1 MPKRFQNLLW
11 TCFFFNTST
20 VVYWY
25 DHTLLLHFRC
35 LVMCDCFFRPFCS
48 GFDFLHVWEI
58 RRCLYQVGHFSES
71 LFQLIQ
77 EFGIHQCCCRDNTP
91 WETCANNLWWCN
103 INLCRVR
110 IHKPW
115 QSTEIKPKRNLDGGC
130 DACKRRIRSN
140 MVQIGRTIGR
150 GSANFVANTK
160 LQEIAVNLLLLLDMW
175 RGLCVSFG
183 RNQQKVRR
191 FCASLDMLITLCV
204 DVWWQFE
211 RNVQSRT
218 VVEFHK
224 SESQNV
230 SVTGAIFTI
239 RPQVPYLHVLAR
251 SLDDSNI
258 IRGRIRARIRH
269 AMVVSALIVANLPT
283 SRMYWWNPT
292 VCYKQTD
299 HKKEFAVPE
308 SVWSCQRLQIRSNL
322 RKSLR
327 SSCAWSRRLWPDL
340 ITWDTDP
347 VCCMD
352 SGSGEHPEPLLWRW
366 KLRRIQSCHL
376 HARHKL
382 LWTNPPKLFLCA
394 IDTLILLTINLCRQV
409 YPDLSLRLLYLGASI
424 KWLHLDKHRLVST
437 WTNR

>member
-1 MPKRFQNLLW
+1 MQKRFQNLLW
-11 TCFFFNTST
+11 TWIFFNTST

-35 LVMCDCFFRPFCS
+35 LVMCDCFLRPFCS

-71 LFQLIQ
+71 LLQLIQ
-77 EFGIHQCCCRDNTP
+77 EFGIHQCCCRDNMP
-91 WETCANNLWWCN
+91 WETCAHNLWWCN

-115 QSTEIKPKRNLDGGC
+115 QSTEIKSKRNLDGGC

-239 RPQVPYLHVLAR
+239 RPQVPYLHVLAC

-269 AMVVSALIVANLPT
+269 AMVVSALIVATYKHTCQL
-283 SRMYWWNPT
+283 R
-292 VCYKQTD
+292 VCIDEIPQYATNKPIV
-299 HKKEFAVPE
+299 K
-308 SVWSCQRLQIRSNL
+308 
-322 RKSLR
+322 R
-327 SSCAWSRRLWPDL
+327 SSLFRSQFDL
-340 ITWDTDP
+340 
-347 VCCMD
+347 VNVF
-352 SGSGEHPEPLLWRW
+352 
-366 KLRRIQSCHL
+366 K
-376 HARHKL
+376 
-382 LWTNPPKLFLCA
+382 
-394 IDTLILLTINLCRQV
+394 
-409 YPDLSLRLLYLGASI
+409 
-424 KWLHLDKHRLVST
+424 
-437 WTNR
+437 